1 MTSPTVKHSSPELSR
16 LLQLPST
23 GIPASVARGPPSAP
37 FPLSLAQD
45 EFARSHSSQHA
56 LLPLFLS
63 HRPGRLSPAGLW
75 ILCKPILNSFKMR
88 VVIPAS
94 PTLPLHR
101 AALPGRP
108 ALPVLAP
115 KSASSPASPV
125 LPSSLSASCPLD
137 LLASPLLCRPS
148 LSSGLEQGNCLL
160 TGHPPSASLH
170 ALQPVLQ
177 PITGDP
183 P

>member
-45 EFARSHSSQHA
+45 EFARSHSFQHA

-94 PTLPLHR
+94 PPLAPTLPLHR
-101 AALPGRP
+101 AALPGP
-108 ALPVLAP
+108 AGPSRACPEVCLLPCL
-115 KSASSPASPV
+115 SHSPV
-125 LPSSLSASCPLD
+125 QPLCLLPPGSLGQP
-137 LLASPLLCRPS
+137 SPLQTLTEFW
-148 LSSGLEQGNCLL
+148 SGTRQLL
-160 TGHPPSASLH
+160 VNWSPT
-170 ALQPVLQ
+170 
-177 PITGDP
+177 IC
-183 P
+183 

>member
-94 PTLPLHR
+94 PPPH
-101 AALPGRP
+101 PDWP

-160 TGHPPSASLH
+160 TGHSPSASLH

>member
-88 VVIPAS
+88 VVIPPAPPRS
-94 PTLPLHR
+94 TEPLC
-101 AALPGRP
+101 PGQP

-177 PITGDP
+177 PITADP

>member
-23 GIPASVARGPPSAP
+23 GIPASVAGGPPSAP

-94 PTLPLHR
+94 PPPHPDSSAPQSRSARAGRPFPCLPRSLPPPLPL
-101 AALPGRP
+101 PFSRP
-108 ALPVLAP
+108 ASLPLAP
-115 KSASSPASPV
+115 WISWPA
-125 LPSSLSASCPLD
+125 LSFA
-137 LLASPLLCRPS
+137 
-148 LSSGLEQGNCLL
+148 
-160 TGHPPSASLH
+160 
-170 ALQPVLQ
+170 
-177 PITGDP
+177 DP
-183 P
+183 H

>member
-1 MTSPTVKHSSPELSR
+1 MTSPTVKHSSPELWR

-75 ILCKPILNSFKMR
+75 ILFKPILNSFKMR
-88 VVIPAS
+88 VVIPRPSTSSAPQS
-94 PTLPLHR
+94 RSARAGWPFPCLPRSLPPPLPL
-101 AALPGRP
+101 PFSRP
-108 ALPVLAP
+108 ASLPLAP
-115 KSASSPASPV
+115 WISWPA
-125 LPSSLSASCPLD
+125 LSFA
-137 LLASPLLCRPS
+137 
-148 LSSGLEQGNCLL
+148 
-160 TGHPPSASLH
+160 
-170 ALQPVLQ
+170 
-177 PITGDP
+177 DP
-183 P
+183 H

>member
-75 ILCKPILNSFKMR
+75 ILCKPILNLFKMR
-88 VVIPAS
+88 VVIPPA
-94 PTLPLHR
+94 PQPPPLHR
-101 AALPGRP
+101 AALPGLAGPSRACP
-108 ALPVLAP
+108 EVCLLPCL
-115 KSASSPASPV
+115 SRSPV
-125 LPSSLSASCPLD
+125 QPLCLLPPGSLGQP
-137 LLASPLLCRPS
+137 SPLQTLTEFW
-148 LSSGLEQGNCLL
+148 SGTRQLL
-160 TGHPPSASLH
+160 VNWSPT
-170 ALQPVLQ
+170 
-177 PITGDP
+177 IC
-183 P
+183 